1 MWLPPAGKVVLHA
14 DSSVPVN
21 SDPMPG
27 LDAVTV
33 NRWAPV
39 ITNVFARDSRDAA
52 RPPCGGGM
60 MTDILHG
67 GGQFAKSP

>member
-39 ITNVFARDSRDAA
+39 ITNVLPEIRAMRLARRAA
-52 RPPCGGGM
+52 EG
-60 MTDILHG
+60 
-67 GGQFAKSP
+67 